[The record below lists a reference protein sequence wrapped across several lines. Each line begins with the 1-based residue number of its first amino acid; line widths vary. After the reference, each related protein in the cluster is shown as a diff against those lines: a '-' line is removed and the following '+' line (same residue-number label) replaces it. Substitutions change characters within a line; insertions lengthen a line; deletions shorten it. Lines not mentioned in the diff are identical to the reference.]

1 MANLFNLLPFSDKIA
16 VVSDNGDVLS
26 YAQLY
31 EETELLKNHIPHRG
45 LICCLCTNTIGSL
58 VGYLSGFHAHSPLI
72 LLDGE
77 RDNQYIY
84 SYINKYLPEYL
95 WLPSER
101 QSDFSGTVLHET
113 YGYSLILMDY
123 GDNLSMASLSNEL
136 SLCLTTSG
144 STGSPKLVRLTENNL
159 KANAE
164 SIAEY
169 LHIDEH
175 ERPITTLPMYYSFG
189 LSVINSHLIKGATI
203 LLTGAN
209 VFSKVFWDFFKKSSP
224 TSIAGVPFT
233 YEMLEKM
240 GLFKM
245 ELPSLK
251 TMLQA
256 GGKLN
261 AKIVERYVEFA
272 SETNREFIVMYGQ
285 TEAGP
290 RMSYLPFEKAH
301 EKSSSIGIPIPRG
314 RFKLFDMND
323 EEISQSN
330 IEGELVFYSASVCMG
345 YAEERAD
352 LSKGDENH
360 GILRTGDVAY
370 RDEDGYYYITGR
382 LKRFVKIWG
391 NRYNLD
397 AIEQLVKPIT
407 SNCACVGNDEAVF
420 VFIEDSCY
428 ENSISQVMSKT
439 LKLDKSCYKIRVV
452 DCIPKAPSGKINYSA
467 LMERMRLLS

>member
-1 MANLFNLLPFSDKIA
+1 MFNLLSFPENKAII
-16 VVSDNGDVLS
+16 SDNGVVLS
-26 YAQLY
+26 YAQLFK
-31 EETELLKNHIPHRG
+31 ETEQLKNHLPHRG

-58 VGYLSGFHAHSPLI
+58 VGYLSGFSAHSPLI

-77 RDNQYIY
+77 RDNQYID
-84 SYINKYLPEYL
+84 SYIEKYFPEYL

-101 QSDFSGTVLHET
+101 QLDFLGSVIYET
-113 YGYSLILMDY
+113 YGYSLIMMDY
-123 GDNLSMASLSNEL
+123 GNNWHSTPLNDKL

-144 STGSPKLVRLTENNL
+144 STGSPKLVRLTEDNL

-169 LHIDEH
+169 LHIDEN

-209 VFSKVFWDFFKKSSP
+209 VFSKVFWDFFKKTLP
-224 TSIAGVPFT
+224 TSMAGVPFT

-240 GLFKM
+240 GLFQM

-261 AKIVERYVEFA
+261 AKIVERYVAFA
-272 SETNREFIVMYGQ
+272 SETKREFIVMYGQ

-301 EKSSSIGIPIPRG
+301 DKPSSIGIPIPRG
-314 RFKLFDMND
+314 EFRLYDTND
-323 EEISQSN
+323 EEINLSN
-330 IEGELVFYSASVCMG
+330 VEGELIFKGASVSMG
-345 YAEERAD
+345 YAEKRED
-352 LSKGDENH
+352 LSKGDEND
-360 GILRTGDVAY
+360 GLLRTGDVAY
-370 RDEDGYYYITGR
+370 RDTEGFYYITGR

-397 AIEQLVKPIT
+397 AIEQLIKPIT
-407 SNCACVGNDEAVF
+407 PDCACVGNDSKVY
-420 VFIEDSCY
+420 VFIVDFAYSESV
-428 ENSISQVMSKT
+428 NQIMSKT
-439 LKLDKSCYKIRVV
+439 LNLDKSCYKIIVI
-452 DCIPKAPSGKINYSA
+452 DCIPKASSGKIDYTVLKDMMDN
-467 LMERMRLLS
+467 

>member
-1 MANLFNLLPFSDKIA
+1 MFNLLSFSDNKA
-16 VVSDNGDVLS
+16 VVTDSGEVLS

-31 EETELLKNHIPHRG
+31 EETEHLKSHIPHRG

-58 VGYLSGFHAHSPLI
+58 VGYLSGFSAHSPLI

-77 RDNQYIY
+77 RDNQYIN
-84 SYINKYLPEYL
+84 SYIEKYFPEYL

-101 QSDFSGTVLHET
+101 QSDFSGIVIHET
-113 YGYSLILMDY
+113 FGYSLIMMDY
-123 GDNLSMASLSNEL
+123 GDSWIPTPLNDDL

-169 LHIDEH
+169 LHIDEN

-209 VFSKVFWDFFKKSSP
+209 VFSKTFWDFFKKSSP

-240 GLFKM
+240 GLFQM

-261 AKIVERYVEFA
+261 AEIVERYVAFA
-272 SETNREFIVMYGQ
+272 SETSREFIVMYGQ

-301 EKSSSIGIPIPRG
+301 EKPSSIGIPIPRG
-314 RFKLFDMND
+314 EFRLYDASD
-323 EEISQSN
+323 QEIGQAN
-330 IEGELVFYSASVCMG
+330 IEGELVFSSVSVCMG

-352 LSKGDENH
+352 LAKGDENH
-360 GILRTGDVAY
+360 GSLKTGDVAY

-397 AIEQLVKPIT
+397 AIEQLVKPVT
-407 SNCACVGNDEAVF
+407 SSCACVGNDEAVF
-420 VFIEDSCY
+420 VYIEDSCHVD
-428 ENSISQVMSKT
+428 NISQVMSKT
-439 LKLDKSCYKIRVV
+439 LKLDKSCYKIKVIDR
-452 DCIPKAPSGKINYSA
+452 IPKAPSGKINYPVLKEMMSVK
-467 LMERMRLLS
+467 S

>member
-1 MANLFNLLPFSDKIA
+1 MFNLLSFSDNKA
-16 VVSDNGDVLS
+16 VITDSGEVLT
-26 YAQLY
+26 YAQLN
-31 EETELLKNHIPHRG
+31 EETELLKNHIPRRG

-58 VGYLSGFHAHSPLI
+58 VGYLSGFRAHSPLI

-77 RDNQYIY
+77 RDSQYVN
-84 SYINKYLPEYL
+84 SYIEKYQPEYL
-95 WLPSER
+95 WLPSAK
-101 QSDFSGTVLHET
+101 QSDFKGAVIHESH
-113 YGYSLILMDY
+113 GYSLIQMGY
-123 GDNLSMASLSNEL
+123 GDNWQPSPLNDDLC
-136 SLCLTTSG
+136 LCLTTSG
-144 STGSPKLVRLTENNL
+144 STGSPKLVRLTEDNL

-169 LHIDEH
+169 LKIDEN

-189 LSVINSHLIKGATI
+189 MSVINSHLIKGATI
-203 LLTGAN
+203 LLTGSN
-209 VFSKVFWDFFKKSSP
+209 VFSKAFWDFFKKTSP

-240 GLFKM
+240 GLFQM

-272 SETNREFIVMYGQ
+272 SKTNREFIVMYGQ

-290 RMSYLPFEKAH
+290 RMSYLPFDKAH
-301 EKSSSIGIPIPRG
+301 DKPSSIGVPIPG
-314 RFKLFDMND
+314 GEFNLYDAND
-323 EEISQSN
+323 KQIYEAN
-330 IEGELVFYSASVCMG
+330 VEGELVFVGPSVCMG

-352 LSKGDENH
+352 LAKDDENH
-360 GILRTGDVAY
+360 GILKTGDVAY
-370 RDEDGYYYITGR
+370 HDEDGYYYIAGR

-407 SNCACVGNDEAVF
+407 SSCACIGNDESIYVF
-420 VFIEDSCY
+420 VEDLKY
-428 ENSISQVMSKT
+428 FDDISQIMSKK
-439 LKLDKSCYKIRVV
+439 LKLDKSCYRIKIIDR
-452 DCIPKAPSGKINYSA
+452 IPKAPSGKIDYAA
-467 LMERMRLLS
+467 LKKLVSL

>member
-1 MANLFNLLPFSDKIA
+1 MFNLLSFSENTA
-16 VVSDNGDVLS
+16 VISDNGVILS
-26 YAQLY
+26 YAQLFS
-31 EETELLKNHIPHRG
+31 ETENLKIQIPYRG

-58 VGYLSGFHAHSPLI
+58 IGYLSGFSAHCPMI

-77 RDNQYIY
+77 RDDQYIN
-84 SYINKYLPEYL
+84 SYIEKYNPEYL
-95 WLPSER
+95 WVPSDR
-101 QSDFSGTVLHET
+101 KSGFVGSIIHET
-113 YGYSLILMDY
+113 HGYCLIKLGY
-123 GDNLSMASLSNEL
+123 GDNWCPTLLNEDL

-159 KANAE
+159 KSNAE

-169 LHIDEH
+169 LHIDEN

-209 VFSKVFWDFFKKSSP
+209 IFSKAFWKFFKESSP

-240 GLFKM
+240 GFFKM
-245 ELPSLK
+245 DLPSLK

-261 AKIVERYVEFA
+261 AKIVERYVTFA

-301 EKSSSIGIPIPRG
+301 EKPSSIGIPIPKG
-314 RFKLFDMND
+314 EFKLYDVND
-323 EEISQSN
+323 KQIN
-330 IEGELVFYSASVCMG
+330 DANVEGELVFFGPSVCMG
-345 YAEERAD
+345 YAEERVD
-352 LSKGDENH
+352 LTKGDENH
-360 GILRTGDVAY
+360 GILKTGDVAY
-370 RDEDGYYYITGR
+370 QDEDGYYYITGR

-407 SNCACVGNDEAVF
+407 SNCACVGTDDAVY
-420 VFIEDSCY
+420 VFIEDFIY
-428 ENSISQVMSKT
+428 VDSIIQVMSKT
-439 LKLDKSCYKIRVV
+439 LKLDKSCYRIKVIDR
-452 DCIPKAPSGKINYSA
+452 IPKSPSGKIDYPA
-467 LMERMRLLS
+467 LKEMMAS

>member
-1 MANLFNLLPFSDKIA
+1 MFNLLSFSENKA
-16 VVSDNGDVLS
+16 VISDSGAVLS
-26 YAQLY
+26 YAQLFK
-31 EETELLKNHIPHRG
+31 ETEQLKNRIPHRG

-58 VGYLSGFHAHSPLI
+58 VGYLSGFSAHSPLI

-77 RDNQYIY
+77 RDNQYIN
-84 SYINKYLPEYL
+84 SYIEKYFPEYL
-95 WLPSER
+95 WMPSDR
-101 QSDFSGTVLHET
+101 QSDFSGTIIYET
-113 YGYSLILMDY
+113 YDYSLIIMDY
-123 GDNLSMASLSNEL
+123 GNKWHPTSLNDEL

-169 LHIDEH
+169 LHIDEN

-209 VFSKVFWDFFKKSSP
+209 IFSKVFWDFFKNTLP

-245 ELPSLK
+245 ELPSLR

-261 AKIVERYVEFA
+261 ANIVERYVAFA
-272 SETNREFIVMYGQ
+272 SETKREFIVMYGQ

-290 RMSYLPFEKAH
+290 RMSYLPFEKAYD
-301 EKSSSIGIPIPRG
+301 KPSSIGIPIPRG
-314 RFKLFDMND
+314 EFLLYDANG
-323 EEISQSN
+323 EEINQSKV
-330 IEGELVFYSASVCMG
+330 EGELIFKGASVCMG
-345 YAEERAD
+345 YAEERLD

-360 GILRTGDVAY
+360 GVLKTGDVAY
-370 RDEDGYYYITGR
+370 RDSEGFYYITGR
-382 LKRFVKIWG
+382 IKRFVKIWG

-397 AIEQLVKPIT
+397 AIEQLIKPIT
-407 SNCACVGNDEAVF
+407 SNCACVGNDDAVY
-420 VFIEDSCY
+420 VFIEDSIY
-428 ENSISQVMSKT
+428 LDTIIQVMSKT
-439 LKLDKSCYKIRVV
+439 LKLDKSCYIVKVIDR
-452 DCIPKAPSGKINYSA
+452 IPKSPSGKIDYLA
-467 LMERMRLLS
+467 LKEMMTS

>member
-1 MANLFNLLPFSDKIA
+1 MFNLLSY
-16 VVSDNGDVLS
+16 SDNKAVITDNGVVLT
-26 YAQLY
+26 YAQLF
-31 EETELLKNHIPHRG
+31 EETELLKNKILYRG
-45 LICCLCTNTIGSL
+45 LICCLCTNTVGSL
-58 VGYLSGFHAHSPLI
+58 IGYVSGFRAHTPLI

-77 RDNQYIY
+77 RDNQYIV
-84 SYINKYLPEYL
+84 SYLEKYQPEYL
-95 WLPSER
+95 WLPSGK
-101 QSDFSGTVLHET
+101 QSDYKGAVIHES
-113 YGYSLILMDY
+113 YGYSLIQMDY
-123 GDNLSMASLSNEL
+123 GDNWQPSPLNDEL
-136 SLCLTTSG
+136 CLCLTTSG

-169 LHIDEH
+169 LKIDEN

-189 LSVINSHLIKGATI
+189 MSVINSHLIKGATI

-209 VFSKVFWDFFKKSSP
+209 VFSKVFWDFFKKTSP

-240 GLFKM
+240 GLFQM

-261 AKIVERYVEFA
+261 PQIVERYVTFATETRKEFV
-272 SETNREFIVMYGQ
+272 VMYGQ

-290 RMSYLPFEKAH
+290 RMSYLPFDKAH
-301 EKSSSIGIPIPRG
+301 DKPSSIGVPIPG
-314 RFKLFDMND
+314 GKFNLYDAND
-323 EEISQSN
+323 KQIYEAN
-330 IEGELVFYSASVCMG
+330 VEGELVFVGPSVCMG

-352 LSKGDENH
+352 LAKDDENH
-360 GILRTGDVAY
+360 GILKTGDVAY
-370 RDEDGYYYITGR
+370 HDEDGFYYITGR

-407 SNCACVGNDEAVF
+407 SNCACVGNDEAIF
-420 VFIEDSCY
+420 VYIEDSCY
-428 ENSISQVMSKT
+428 VDNISQVMSKT
-439 LKLDKSCYKIRVV
+439 LKLDKSCYRIKVI
-452 DCIPKAPSGKINYSA
+452 DCIPKAPSGKIDYPA
-467 LMERMRLLS
+467 LKEQMSF

>member
-1 MANLFNLLPFSDKIA
+1 MFDLLSFSDNIA
-16 VVSDNGDVLS
+16 VITDRGEVLS

-31 EETELLKNHIPHRG
+31 QETEYLKNHLPHRG
-45 LICCLCTNTIGSL
+45 LICGLCTNTIGSL
-58 VGYLSGFHAHSPLI
+58 VGYLSGFSAHSPLV

-84 SYINKYLPEYL
+84 SYIDKYLPEYL

-101 QSDFSGTVLHET
+101 QADFSGAVIHEA
-113 YGYSLILMDY
+113 YDYSLILMDY
-123 GDNLSMASLSNEL
+123 GDNRKTAPISNEL

-169 LHIDEH
+169 LHIDEN

-189 LSVINSHLIKGATI
+189 LSVINSHLIKGSTI
-203 LLTGAN
+203 LLTESN

-233 YEMLEKM
+233 YEMLEQM
-240 GLFKM
+240 GFFKM

-261 AKIVERYVEFA
+261 AKIVERYVEYA

-301 EKSSSIGIPIPRG
+301 EKPSSIGIPIPRG
-314 RFKLFDMND
+314 KFKLFDMND

-330 IEGELVFYSASVCMG
+330 MEGELVFYSASVCMG

-352 LSKGDENH
+352 LAKGDENH
-360 GILRTGDVAY
+360 GVLKTGDVAY
-370 RDEDGYYYITGR
+370 CDEDGYYYITGR

-397 AIEQLVKPIT
+397 AIEQLLKPIT

-420 VFIEDSCY
+420 VYIEDSCY
-428 ENSISQVMSKT
+428 ENSINLVMSKT
-439 LKLDKSCYKIRVV
+439 LKLDKSCYKIRVI
-452 DCIPKAPSGKINYSA
+452 DRIPKAPSGKIDYPA
-467 LMERMRLLS
+467 LKEMMTS

>member
-1 MANLFNLLPFSDKIA
+1 MFNLLSY
-16 VVSDNGDVLS
+16 SDNIAFITDNGVVLT
-26 YAQLY
+26 YAQLF
-31 EETELLKNHIPHRG
+31 EETEHLKNQIPYRG
-45 LICCLCTNTIGSL
+45 LICCLCTNTVGSL
-58 VGYLSGFHAHSPLI
+58 IGYVSGFRAHTPLI

-77 RDNQYIY
+77 RDNQYID
-84 SYINKYLPEYL
+84 SYIEKYLPEYL
-95 WLPSER
+95 WLPSGK
-101 QSDFSGTVLHET
+101 QSDFKGTVLYEC
-113 YGYSLILMDY
+113 YDYSLIRMDY
-123 GDNLSMASLSNEL
+123 GDNWQPSPLNDDLC
-136 SLCLTTSG
+136 LCLTTSG

-169 LHIDEH
+169 LKIDEN

-189 LSVINSHLIKGATI
+189 MSVINSHLIKGATI
-203 LLTGAN
+203 LLTGSN
-209 VFSKVFWDFFKKSSP
+209 VFSKAFWDFFQETSP

-240 GLFKM
+240 GFFQM

-261 AKIVERYVEFA
+261 PQIVERYVAFA
-272 SETNREFIVMYGQ
+272 TKTRKEFIVMYGQ

-290 RMSYLPFEKAH
+290 RMSYLPFDKAH
-301 EKSSSIGIPIPRG
+301 EKPSSIGIPIPRG
-314 RFKLFDMND
+314 DFKLYDAND
-323 EEISQSN
+323 KQIKEAN
-330 IEGELVFYSASVCMG
+330 VEGELIFVGPSVCMG

-352 LSKGDENH
+352 LTKGDENH
-360 GILRTGDVAY
+360 GILKTGDVAY
-370 RDEDGYYYITGR
+370 HDEDGYYHITGR

-407 SNCACVGNDEAVF
+407 SNCACIGNDKSIY
-420 VFIEDSCY
+420 VFIEDSKY
-428 ENSISQVMSKT
+428 SDDISQIMSKK
-439 LKLDKSCYKIRVV
+439 LKLDKSCYKLELIEY
-452 DCIPKAPSGKINYSA
+452 IPKAQSGKINYS
-467 LMERMRLLS
+467 LLKRLVGLSN

>member
-1 MANLFNLLPFSDKIA
+1 MFNLSSFSENIA
-16 VVSDNGDVLS
+16 VITDRGEVLT
-26 YAQLY
+26 YAQLF
-31 EETELLKNHIPHRG
+31 EETELFKKHIPYRG

-58 VGYLSGFHAHSPLI
+58 IGYLSGFHSHLPLV

-84 SYINKYLPEYL
+84 SYIDKYCPEYI
-95 WLPSER
+95 WISSDRYSVFSKKVIYER
-101 QSDFSGTVLHET
+101 
-113 YGYSLILMDY
+113 YGYTLIQMDY
-123 GDNLSMASLSNEL
+123 GEDWKPMPLNEDL

-169 LHIDEH
+169 LNIDEN
-175 ERPITTLPMYYSFG
+175 ERPITTLPMFYSYG
-189 LSVINSHLIKGATI
+189 MSVINSHLIKGATI
-203 LLTGAN
+203 LLTSAS
-209 VFSKVFWDFFKKSSP
+209 VFTKTFWDFFEKTSP

-233 YEMLEKM
+233 YEMLEKI
-240 GLFKM
+240 GFFNM
-245 ELPSLK
+245 EIPSLK

-261 AKIVERYVEFA
+261 AKIVERYVNFA
-272 SETNREFIVMYGQ
+272 SDTNREFIVMYGQ

-301 EKSSSIGIPIPRG
+301 EKPASIGVPIPRAE
-314 RFKLFDMND
+314 FKLYDD
-323 EEISQSN
+323 EDKQINQAN
-330 IEGELVFYSASVCMG
+330 LEGELIFIGQSVCMG
-345 YAEERAD
+345 YAEERKD

-360 GILRTGDVAY
+360 GILKTGDVAY
-370 RDEDGYYYITGR
+370 RDVDGYYYITGR
-382 LKRFVKIWG
+382 LKRFAKIWG

-407 SNCACVGNDEAVF
+407 SNCACVGNDEVIYVF
-420 VFIEDSCY
+420 VEDIRY
-428 ENSISQVMSKT
+428 VDNINQVMSKT
-439 LKLDKSCYKIRVV
+439 LKLDKSCYKIKEIE
-452 DCIPKAPSGKINYSA
+452 CIPKAPSGKIDYMTLKEMMSV
-467 LMERMRLLS
+467 